1 MSVLTLLSSTALA
14 RVGDLFDMLL
24 PMLSIYQ
31 EYVRNHHYSLQVLT
45 ECKSNPNFATVLKRL
60 EGEFALGTAISV
72 YAYDGAVVVEIKF
85 HTLESNHHHF
95 RLSIS
100 HTFASNFGRL
110 HSQTTMSGSK
120 PRDIPN
126 ISNASD
132 TALYHYSA
140 WALGSHTTR
149 SCREE
154 ELTERSTAARGSQ
167 QVSWRATFATY
178 AAFNAKRKVM
188 LSSRVWKFLR
198 LFFSPDK
205 CTTKS
210 QKLKICVKISPW
222 SGWLSKDVT
231 FCWMLIKCLC
241 VKAAWFRCRQA
252 EVGWEVV

>member
-72 YAYDGAVVVEIKF
+72 YAYDGAVEVENLISN
-85 HTLESNHHHF
+85 LNSNHHHF
-95 RLSIS
+95 RHSIS
-100 HTFASNFGRL
+100 NTFASNFGRL

-120 PRDIPN
+120 PRDISN

-140 WALGSHTTR
+140 
-149 SCREE
+149 
-154 ELTERSTAARGSQ
+154 
-167 QVSWRATFATY
+167 
-178 AAFNAKRKVM
+178 
-188 LSSRVWKFLR
+188 
-198 LFFSPDK
+198 
-205 CTTKS
+205 
-210 QKLKICVKISPW
+210 
-222 SGWLSKDVT
+222 
-231 FCWMLIKCLC
+231 
-241 VKAAWFRCRQA
+241 
-252 EVGWEVV
+252 